1 MTAGRTPGCLR
12 RDAGQATVEL
22 VALLPVLM
30 AVTATVLC
38 VLAAGRAREV
48 AASAAQ
54 AGAMAL
60 VRDADPRAAA
70 REVIPPA
77 DRRRARIDVRG
88 RRVTVRVVP
97 RLPVRGLVGQLAA
110 TSSADAGPRA

>member
-1 MTAGRTPGCLR
+1 MTAGRAPGR
-12 RDAGQATVEL
+12 FGRDAGQATVEL
-22 VALLPVLM
+22 VALLPVLL
-30 AVTATVLC
+30 AVAATVFC

-60 VRDADPRAAA
+60 IRDADPRAAA
-70 REVIPPA
+70 RDVIPAA

-97 RLPVRGLVGQLAA
+97 RVPVRDLARRLAA